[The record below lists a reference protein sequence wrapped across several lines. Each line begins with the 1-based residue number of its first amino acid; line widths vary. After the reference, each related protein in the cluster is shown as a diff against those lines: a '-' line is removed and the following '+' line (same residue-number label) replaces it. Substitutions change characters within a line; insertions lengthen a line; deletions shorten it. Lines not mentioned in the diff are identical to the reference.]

1 MPGAPRA
8 APEALWR
15 SPPWCEA
22 EEEASPGLP
31 AVWRSRLDQSRVL
44 APFPPASG
52 PPRPGLPE
60 RKVPLAQGPVL
71 DPQAGQPGAGS
82 AAVSCGS
89 SPGFSGF
96 TTSGL
101 GSQPGAAQATPRP
114 HRAWRLSP
122 LHLWEVSGGVFLP
135 PLCGPHPPLRPIH
148 RRRSVLTAGVK
159 GSRLRGRGRVEGARA
174 APRMWAAG
182 PGALRAAGQHRAEQ
196 CPEPCPLGPTQTV
209 VSKQQLAVWLHIL
222 KTVFE
227 LNG

>member
-31 AVWRSRLDQSRVL
+31 TGWRSRLDQSRVL

-60 RKVPLAQGPVL
+60 RKVPLAQGP
-71 DPQAGQPGAGS
+71 GAGPAGRPAGRGIGCRVLWLISWVLGVHDQWPRFPARSS
-82 AAVSCGS
+82 AGDPKTAPRVAVEPPALVGS
-89 SPGFSGF
+89 VG
-96 TTSGL
+96 
-101 GSQPGAAQATPRP
+101 GS
-114 HRAWRLSP
+114 LST
-122 LHLWEVSGGVFLP
+122 